1 MGRRPLGIDFVEG
14 MQGPPEAKER
24 LMAVLESLTGEL
36 TVEQVCA
43 AVGIGRT
50 RFYELRERAMYGALE
65 ALFCGTPGPKARS
78 EDEREQ
84 HIHELE
90 ARISRLQNQLQASR
104 VRTEIALVMPH
115 ILRRE
120 GDGDTKVRAQR
131 RGRGRSDATTDG

>member
-1 MGRRPLGIDFVEG
+1 MGRRPLGLDFVEQ
-14 MQGPPEAKER
+14 MQGPPQAKER

-36 TVEQVCA
+36 TVDQVCS

-50 RFYELRERAMYGALE
+50 RFYQLRERAMYGALE
-65 ALFCGTPGPKARS
+65 ALFAGTPGPKARRA
-78 EDEREQ
+78 DEREER
-84 HIHELE
+84 IHELE
-90 ARISRLQNQLQASR
+90 AKVSRLQIQLQASR

-120 GDGDTKVRAQR
+120 GDGDTKVRAKR